1 MTYFPQAP
9 YDYGCH
15 GRIGVAT
22 PQANPTVEAEF
33 SVLFPRTVS
42 LQASRLV
49 CPDPDPATRLRTYIR
64 QLDEALESYGGMQLT
79 AFGFACT
86 GSSYLVGAAEE
97 RQISGD
103 LSDRF
108 GYPVVTAAQAIRD
121 VLNTLKARRIALVS
135 PYPEWLSDA
144 ARAYWTGSG
153 FDVAQVLQ
161 VPTRTVNTET
171 IYELASSDAQPLL
184 QDVDAEDV
192 DLVLISGTGMPTL
205 SAVRDASTS
214 VPVVSSNM
222 CLAWKLVQSAGLE
235 QFLTPGQPPF
245 ISGWCDRLDEA
256 ARMPS

>member
-49 CPDPDPATRLRTYIR
+49 CPDPDPATRLRAYIR
-64 QLDEALESYGGMQLT
+64 QLDEALESYGGMRLT

-108 GYPVVTAAQAIRD
+108 GYPVVTAAQAIED
-121 VLNTLKARRIALVS
+121 VLNRLKARRIALVS

-144 ARAYWTGSG
+144 AQAYWTGAG

-171 IYELASSDAQPLL
+171 I
-184 QDVDAEDV
+184 
-192 DLVLISGTGMPTL
+192 
-205 SAVRDASTS
+205 
-214 VPVVSSNM
+214 
-222 CLAWKLVQSAGLE
+222 
-235 QFLTPGQPPF
+235 
-245 ISGWCDRLDEA
+245 
-256 ARMPS
+256 